1 MKITV
6 EHYTETI
13 SVEVP
18 EEATSYDFADLMYR
32 LSLMVGYNEKNVAD
46 AFAELGE
53 TYFTHNEPAN
63 AELRKDKERLDW
75 LVGSGFLTHRIRQSG
90 ATPTREDI
98 DIAMNSQE
106 P

>member
-1 MKITV
+1 MSKGTYSHSNRQRMHEPQV
-6 EHYTETI
+6 TNYD
-13 SVEVP
+13 EV
-18 EEATSYDFADLMYR
+18 AHLKG
-32 LSLMVGYNEKNVAD
+32 VI
-46 AFAELGE
+46 AELK
-53 TYFTHNEPAN
+53 
-63 AELRKDKERLDW
+63 KDKERLDW